1 MAKVKT
7 ERKGNRVVVEG
18 LKNIA
23 YDKAKKKFY
32 ATFYYGKD
40 DNGKAT
46 KKVVPY
52 NTKDEAITALK
63 VFEGNRAK
71 GDVVLP
77 VTDTLASW
85 LNYWLEEIV
94 KPNRAETTA
103 YGYEGI
109 ITRYII
115 PNLGNVKLQKL
126 NPEMIT
132 RYYNKMIREMNLS
145 SNTVHKH
152 HDLLKCALKAAV
164 KNEKILRNPVDR
176 VEPPAIVDKEKRF
189 YNQEQLAALMDSVV
203 GHRLEIVILLA
214 GYCGLR
220 REEIVGLK
228 WENVDLDK
236 RILSIT
242 EVRTSA
248 GNKIITKRPKSKTS
262 TRTEHINDDLL
273 DVLKRMRVEY
283 LENKLFF
290 GSTFEESGLIV
301 TFPNGKP
308 YRPNYVSELVTKFIT
323 DNGFPP
329 LHLHELRHTFA
340 SIANDLGIPMYNIG
354 RALGHASTS
363 VTSKVYTHLI
373 DTDHEGTMTTV
384 GDSINK
390 FRKKAK

>member
-1 MAKVKT
+1 MSKKT
-7 ERKGNRVVVEG
+7 STGNRVCIE
-18 LKNIA
+18 KNIA
-23 YDKAKKKFY
+23 YDKTRKK
-32 ATFYYGKD
+32 YYVTLYSGKD
-40 DNGKAT
+40 TNGT
-46 KKVVPY
+46 YKKEIRPFE
-52 NTKDEAITALK
+52 NIDEARKALTIFKAEKAQNLSVMPSTA
-63 VFEGNRAK
+63 
-71 GDVVLP
+71 
-77 VTDTLASW
+77 TLADW
-85 LNYWLEEIV
+85 LKIWMEEIIE
-94 KPNRAETTA
+94 PSREATTV
-103 YGYEGI
+103 YGYKGI
-109 ITRYII
+109 INRYII
-115 PNLGNVKLQKL
+115 PNLGQVKLQKL
-126 NPEMIT
+126 DQQMIR
-132 RYYNKMIREMNLS
+132 RYYLKMEEHLS
-145 SNTVHKH
+145 SNTVRKH
-152 HDLLKCALKAAV
+152 HDLLRCALKAAV
-164 KNEKILRNPVDR
+164 CDKRIVMNPTDNMLYVPKIDQ
-176 VEPPAIVDKEKRF
+176 KEKRF
-189 YNQEQLAALMDSVV
+189 YNQEQLAALMDAAV

-236 RILSIT
+236 RLISIS

-248 GNKIITKRPKSKTS
+248 GNKIITKHPKTKTS
-262 TRTEHINDDLL
+262 ARTEYINDDLIE
-273 DVLKRMRVEY
+273 VFKRLRKEY
-283 LENKLFF
+283 VENKLFF

-301 TFPNGKP
+301 TFPDGKP
-308 YRPNYVSELVTKFIT
+308 YRPNYISELVTKFIT

>member
-1 MAKVKT
+1 MVKQKT

-23 YDKAKKKFY
+23 YDKAKKKYY

-40 DNGKAT
+40 ENGKAT

-52 NTKDEAITALK
+52 NTKDEAVTALK

-71 GDVVLP
+71 GEVVLP

-85 LNYWLEEIV
+85 LIYWLEEIL
-94 KPNRAETTA
+94 KPNREATTA

-109 ITRYII
+109 IKRYII
-115 PNLGNVKLQKL
+115 PNLGDIKLQKL

-132 RYYNKMIREMNLS
+132 RYYNKMIRDKNLS

-152 HDLLKCALKAAV
+152 HDLLKCALRVAV
-164 KNEKILRNPVDR
+164 NQDKILRNPVDR
-176 VEPPAIVDKEKRF
+176 VEPPAIVENEKRY
-189 YNQEQLAALMDSVV
+189 YNQEQLAALMDAAA

-248 GNKIITKRPKSKTS
+248 GNKIITKRPKTKTS
-262 TRTEHINDDLL
+262 LRTEYICDDLFE
-273 DVLKRMRVEY
+273 VFKRLKKEY

-290 GSTFEESGLIV
+290 GNAFEDSGLIV
-301 TFPNGKP
+301 TFPDGKP
-308 YRPNYVSELVTKFIT
+308 YRPNYISELVTKFIIK
-323 DNGFPP
+323 NGFPP
-329 LHLHELRHTFA
+329 LHLHELRHSFA
-340 SIANDLGIPMYNIG
+340 SIANNLGIPLYNIG

-373 DTDHEGTMTTV
+373 DTDHESTMTTV
-384 GDSINK
+384 SDSISK
-390 FRKKAK
+390 YRKTAK